1 MELYLIRH
9 GIAIEQGLLPRD
21 EDRPLTDRG
30 REKTAKVAQRLRSLG
45 IHFDAIIASPL
56 VRAQQTAE
64 ILQAGEL
71 GDRLET
77 SPHLAPDGD
86 IRAWVEQWQKSRYNN
101 ENSCLALVGH
111 QPDLGLWAEMLIWGK
126 AEEKLIL
133 KKSGAIGLN
142 VPAIA
147 DPIGQC
153 ELFLLASPKWML
165 ANF

>member
-9 GIAIEQGLLPRD
+9 GIALDKGILPRD
-21 EDRPLTDRG
+21 EDRPLVDRG
-30 REKTAKVAQRLRSLG
+30 REKTAKVAQRLKFLG
-45 IHFDAIIASPL
+45 IHFDAIVTSPL
-56 VRAQQTAE
+56 VRARQTAE
-64 ILQAGEL
+64 ILQAERL

-77 SPHLAPDGD
+77 SVHLAPDGD
-86 IRAWVEQWQKSRYNN
+86 IRAWVEEWQKSGYNN
-101 ENSCLALVGH
+101 EDSCLALVGH
-111 QPDLGLWAEMLIWGK
+111 QPDLGLWAETLIWGK

-153 ELFLLASPKWML
+153 ELFLLASPKWLL
-165 ANF
+165 ANP